1 MARYS
6 WRVVIL
12 TGISLCWLLL
22 PVTGRGE
29 HPPSLGCPSL
39 PEQAQL
45 DLRLSSP
52 RDSQISYLPAE
63 PFPFVPPYTGE
74 EMRLRAMEFPHSP
87 LWNGLVIDVRAIL
100 MPTGV
105 LHQEV
110 RIVAT
115 LYLPE
120 QGFPGPLYQTSP
132 GQELFRWLSYERTVE
147 LSSKLAARITAQE
160 REGRL
165 VFW

>member
-1 MARYS
+1 MVSYS
-6 WRVVIL
+6 CRAMIL
-12 TGISLCWLLL
+12 GGIALGCLLL
-22 PVTGRGE
+22 PGRGQGK
-29 HPPSLGCPSL
+29 HPSSPEYPPL
-39 PEQAQL
+39 PEHEQL

-52 RDSQISYLPAE
+52 RDSQISYIPAE